1 MIGQR
6 VSTARIARELSAFA
20 GRQVQDQTG
29 LTGAFDFR
37 LAWTPDE
44 YISEDGRVKTLNGV
58 PLDSSDPSFFSAIRE
73 QLGLKLESQKGRIEM
88 LVIDAAEQ
96 PSEN

>member
-6 VSTARIARELSAFA
+6 VSMARVAPELSAFA
-20 GRQVQDQTG
+20 DRPIQDKTV

-37 LAWTPDE
+37 LAWTPDD
-44 YISEDGRVKTLNGV
+44 YIPEDGRPKILNGV
-58 PLDSSDPSFFSAIRE
+58 PIDSPEPSFFSAIRE
-73 QLGLKLESQKGRIEM
+73 QLGLKLESHKGNIDM